1 MNDLLDTF
9 GDILDL
15 RDKPFVM
22 VDKKII
28 EDVENFN
35 KNELLAYVVI
45 CKFADNANR
54 QAFPSMST
62 IAKYMRTSKETARV
76 AIKGLIEKGVLVYQQ
91 RKNPENEKEN
101 ISNIYAIVDQK
112 NWSKAKIR
120 NHKVLD
126 NREKEYARRLE
137 NSRKKINKNKKVAS
151 AANTNNSEK
160 KLNNNSSDEN
170 SLTHIHINTQ
180 GNNIDL
186 ITNNNIKIPKN
197 LSKSTKEEIINWDR
211 SLLIECIEYM
221 NKNRLSIS
229 NFNINYLSKIY
240 KNPIFKNEVCDIN
253 EFKTKFHNFDETFTK
268 YTEEEFEDIIL
279 KSQKKKFG

>member
-1 MNDLLDTF
+1 M
-9 GDILDL
+9 G
-15 RDKPFVM
+15 
-22 VDKKII
+22 I
-28 EDVENFN
+28 E
-35 KNELLAYVVI
+35 
-45 CKFADNANR
+45 
-54 QAFPSMST
+54 
-62 IAKYMRTSKETARV
+62 
-76 AIKGLIEKGVLVYQQ
+76 
-91 RKNPENEKEN
+91 
-101 ISNIYAIVDQK
+101 
-112 NWSKAKIR
+112 
-120 NHKVLD
+120 LD
-126 NREKEYARRLE
+126 NEIKEYE
-137 NSRKKINKNKKVAS
+137 PQINVTNINNKNKKVAS
-151 AANTNNSEK
+151 DANTNNSEQ
-160 KLNNNSSDEN
+160 KLNNNSFDKN

>member
-1 MNDLLDTF
+1 MSDLLDTF

-28 EDVENFN
+28 EDIENFN

-54 QAFPSMST
+54 QAFPSMNT
-62 IAKYMRTSKETARV
+62 IAKYMRTSKETSRV

-91 RKNPENEKEN
+91 RKNPDNEKEN

-112 NWSKAKIR
+112 NWSKAKIK
-120 NHKVLD
+120 NHKVLED
-126 NREKEYARRLE
+126 REKEYARRLE
-137 NSRKKINKNKKVAS
+137 NGKQKSDENKKVAS
-151 AANTNNSEK
+151 AANTNNSVK
-160 KLNNNSSDEN
+160 KFNNNSFDKN
-170 SLTHIHINTQ
+170 SLTHIDINTQ
-180 GNNIDL
+180 DNNIDL
-186 ITNNNIKIPKN
+186 IIDNNIKIPKN
-197 LSKSTKEEIINWDR
+197 LSKSTKEEILNWDR
-211 SLLIECIEYM
+211 ALLIECIEYM

-240 KNPIFKNEVCDIN
+240 INPTFKNEVPDIKD
-253 EFKTKFHNFDETFTK
+253 FKTKFHNFDETFTN
-268 YTEEEFEDIIL
+268 YTEDEFEDIIL

>member
-1 MNDLLDTF
+1 MSDLLDTF

-28 EDVENFN
+28 EDIENFN

-91 RKNPENEKEN
+91 RRNPDNEKEN

-112 NWSKAKIR
+112 NWSKAKIK
-120 NHKVLD
+120 NHKVLED
-126 NREKEYARRLE
+126 REKEYARRLE
-137 NSRKKINKNKKVAS
+137 NGKKKSDENKKVAS
-151 AANTNNSEK
+151 AANTNNSVK
-160 KLNNNSSDEN
+160 KFNNNSFDKN
-170 SLTHIHINTQ
+170 SLTHADINTQ
-180 GNNIDL
+180 DNNIDL
-186 ITNNNIKIPKN
+186 IIDNNIKISKN

-240 KNPIFKNEVCDIN
+240 RNPTFKGEVQDIKD
-253 EFKTKFHNFDETFTK
+253 FKTKFHNFDETFTK
-268 YTEEEFEDIIL
+268 YTEDEFEDIIL
-279 KSQKKKFG
+279 ASQKKKFG